1 MFGHALKTELGG
13 GDGCMLSK
21 IKRKK
26 KSKTRKKKKKRAKRK
41 RQTIK
46 ERYDVDNVSSSL
58 KRESKKKNKKSNYN
72 Q

>member
-26 KSKTRKKKKKRAKRK
+26 KVKLGKRRK
-41 RQTIK
+41 R
-46 ERYDVDNVSSSL
+46 E
-58 KRESKKKNKKSNYN
+58 KREKDRQSKKDMM
-72 Q
+72 